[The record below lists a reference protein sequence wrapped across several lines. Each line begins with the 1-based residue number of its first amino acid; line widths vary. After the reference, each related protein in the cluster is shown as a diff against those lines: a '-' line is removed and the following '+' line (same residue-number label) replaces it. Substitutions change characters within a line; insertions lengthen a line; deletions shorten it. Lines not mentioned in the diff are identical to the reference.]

1 MSSKWI
7 LSFLTQIEINLQF
20 ISIFSETPAD
30 QCAISSSS
38 RQTSSIVV
46 EMQMNDQMS
55 KGQSKTSSPTKSL
68 DTFRSISSVDLE
80 TNKITS
86 IENNGFQLDSRLT
99 KVAPVKT
106 ALIGISSNCSNATPT
121 EYTSSTAN
129 IPIRLTVSNE
139 GKALP
144 YKTRTEKINGNN
156 KVEILNGNVS
166 TAYGPLTK
174 VTCVTTK
181 TKSWE
186 LLIGSPIVNFC
197 LCAKYVLV
205 CCLDGT
211 IQFIDIKTG
220 VAVLPKLKMLS
231 PAVQCVFVSLLMH
244 DCFKFEFIYILFQLQ
259 SINGELGGIVTE
271 CGLIRIW
278 NLTLKEIFVSTN
290 CYDLLSTA
298 DGNRSYVT
306 YFYVSESGV
315 IFILLSNGCSFS
327 YCKKLD
333 SW

>member
-1 MSSKWI
+1 MESFISSAKRNNE
-7 LSFLTQIEINLQF
+7 IENVWQL

-30 QCAISSSS
+30 QCAINSSS
-38 RQTSSIVV
+38 RQTSSVVV

-55 KGQSKTSSPTKSL
+55 KGQAKMSSPTKSL
-68 DTFRSISSVDLE
+68 DTFRSVSSVDLE
-80 TNKITS
+80 INKITS
-86 IENNGFQLDSRLT
+86 IESNGFQLDSRLT

-106 ALIGISSNCSNATPT
+106 ALIPTNSSCSNATPT
-121 EYTSSTAN
+121 ESTSATAN
-129 IPIRLTVSNE
+129 IPIRLTVSSA

-181 TKSWE
+181 AKSWE

-197 LCAKYVLV
+197 MCAKYVLV

-231 PAVQCVFVSLLMH
+231 PAVQCVFVSLQMRGR
-244 DCFKFEFIYILFQLQ
+244 FEFDRIYLH
-259 SINGELGGIVTE
+259 
-271 CGLIRIW
+271 
-278 NLTLKEIFVSTN
+278 FVPIAE
-290 CYDLLSTA
+290 Y
-298 DGNRSYVT
+298 
-306 YFYVSESGV
+306 
-315 IFILLSNGCSFS
+315 
-327 YCKKLD
+327 K
-333 SW
+333 W